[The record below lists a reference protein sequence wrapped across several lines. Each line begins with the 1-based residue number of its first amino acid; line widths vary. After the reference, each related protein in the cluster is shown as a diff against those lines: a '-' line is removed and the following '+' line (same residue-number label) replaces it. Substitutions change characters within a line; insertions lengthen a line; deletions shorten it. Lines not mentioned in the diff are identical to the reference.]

1 METDPRESRSSFK
14 QDHARLLVLWY
25 HNSDCNDSR
34 NHLSCLQVSEQE
46 PLSKDEKIEIL
57 LESLESLRS
66 TLDEAIS
73 FIDDSM
79 IEADERG

>member
-1 METDPRESRSSFK
+1 MVNPPLTPEE
-14 QDHARLLVLWY
+14 
-25 HNSDCNDSR
+25 N
-34 NHLSCLQVSEQE
+34 VS
-46 PLSKDEKIEIL
+46 IL
-57 LESLESLRS
+57 LDSLKELRD

>member
-1 METDPRESRSSFK
+1 M
-14 QDHARLLVLWY
+14 
-25 HNSDCNDSR
+25 
-34 NHLSCLQVSEQE
+34 SEQE

-57 LESLESLRS
+57 LESLESLRT

>member
-1 METDPRESRSSFK
+1 
-14 QDHARLLVLWY
+14 
-25 HNSDCNDSR
+25 
-34 NHLSCLQVSEQE
+34 VSEQE

-57 LESLESLRS
+57 LESLESLRT

>member
-1 METDPRESRSSFK
+1 
-14 QDHARLLVLWY
+14 
-25 HNSDCNDSR
+25 
-34 NHLSCLQVSEQE
+34 VSEQE